1 MYSVTPK
8 KQSKLTGLSC
18 AACFICG
25 LGLFVASIGQNEIPY
40 ATLAAQLAGVLC
52 LVAGVYLYTKYFAHQ
67 FTYAVQPGG
76 IFDANGE
83 EIYDLTVTDTVGG
96 RRQRVVCRIALRD
109 IVQVDARPARATKKN
124 GYARIE
130 APGEDGGQVFS
141 YCADMIPGKIL
152 AVYDRDG
159 NAVLLTFDQ
168 GLYEILSKKH

>member
-8 KQSKLTGLSC
+8 KQSKLTGLIC

-25 LGLFVASIGQNEIPY
+25 LGLFFASIGQSEIPY
-40 ATLAAQLAGVLC
+40 ATLLAQLAGVLC
-52 LVAGVYLYTKYFAHQ
+52 LVAGIYLYTKYFAHQ

-76 IFDANGE
+76 IFNANGE
-83 EIYDLTVTDTVGG
+83 EIYDLTVVDTVGG
-96 RRQRVVCRIALRD
+96 RKQRVVCRIALRD

-124 GYARIE
+124 GYAKIE
-130 APGEDGGQVFS
+130 APGEVFS

-159 NAVLLTFDQ
+159 NVVLLTFDR
-168 GLYEILSKKH
+168 GLYEILSKNH

>member
-8 KQSKLTGLSC
+8 RQNKLTALSC
-18 AACFICG
+18 IACFVCG
-25 LGLFVASIGQNEIPY
+25 IGLFVASIGKEGLPY
-40 ATLAAQLAGVLC
+40 VTIAAQMVSVLILTAGI
-52 LVAGVYLYTKYFAHQ
+52 YLYSKFMARQ
-67 FTYAVQPGG
+67 FTYTVRPGG

-96 RRQRVVCRIALRD
+96 RRQRVVCRIALRE